1 MSNLGGYIQRR
12 RDQRGWSRAELARVS
27 GVPYSTLS
35 NIERNP
41 RKVKPTEDTL
51 RMLAVAFEEEDSQL
65 RVLAG
70 YTITISPD
78 ASELAKRIDALIQS
92 APRWR
97 DALKVVQ
104 EEMSIDEQNEAV
116 TALETHIEFVRRRR
130 RNR

>member
-1 MSNLGGYIQRR
+1 MSTLGGYIRRR
-12 RDQRGWSRAELARVS
+12 RDQRGWSRAELSRTS

-51 RMLAVAFEEEDSQL
+51 RMLAVAFGEDDSQL

-70 YTITISPD
+70 YTITVSPD
-78 ASELAKRIDALIQS
+78 ASALAKRIDALMIS
-92 APRWR
+92 SPRWES
-97 DALKVVQ
+97 ALRIIQ
-104 EEMSIDEQNEAV
+104 EEMSLEEQNEAV

-130 RNR
+130 NR